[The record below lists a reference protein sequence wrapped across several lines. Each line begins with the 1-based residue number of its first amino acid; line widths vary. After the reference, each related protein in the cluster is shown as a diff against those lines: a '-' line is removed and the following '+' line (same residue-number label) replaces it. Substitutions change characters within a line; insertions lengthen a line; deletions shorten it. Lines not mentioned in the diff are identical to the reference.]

1 MWLKEWCVMAKKGT
15 VILIEELLFNYE
27 SIEDYIAEHINRKE
41 YRPNRYAFT
50 IYDDLMVTNLIHAR
64 NTIQSILN
72 STEPLPY
79 KVIELHY
86 FKDRPL
92 KEVAET
98 LNCTLKEC
106 KNYKAIII
114 AEIAKHLGLL
124 I

>member
-1 MWLKEWCVMAKKGT
+1 MAKKGT

-27 SIEDYIAEHINRKE
+27 GIEGYITDHLNRKE

-50 IYDDLMVTNLIHAR
+50 IYDDLMITNLRQAKY
-64 NTIQSILN
+64 TIRSILN
-72 STEPLPY
+72 DIEPLPY

-86 FKDRPL
+86 LKNRQL

-98 LNCTLKEC
+98 LDCTLKEC

>member
-1 MWLKEWCVMAKKGT
+1 MAKKGT

-27 SIEDYIAEHINRKE
+27 GLESYITDHLKRKE
-41 YRPNRYAFT
+41 YKLNRYAFT
-50 IYDDLMVTNLIHAR
+50 IYDDLMVTNLRHAR
-64 NTIQSILN
+64 DTIQSILN
-72 STEPLPY
+72 SIEPLPY
-79 KVIELHY
+79 KIIELHY
-86 FKDRPL
+86 FKDRQL

-98 LNCTLKEC
+98 LDCTLKEC